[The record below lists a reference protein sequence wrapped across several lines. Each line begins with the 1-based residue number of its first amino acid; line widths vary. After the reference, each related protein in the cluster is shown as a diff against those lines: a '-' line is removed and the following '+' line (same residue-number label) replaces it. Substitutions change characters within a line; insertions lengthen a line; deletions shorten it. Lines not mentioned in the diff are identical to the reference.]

1 LIKRRDG
8 ITIASK
14 LRVGTGN
21 LERALQHLCPLELS
35 CDWQQPPQLDA
46 NAPTFQARPK
56 RDAAAEVRI
65 QQTAEEEYNDY

>member
-1 LIKRRDG
+1 
-8 ITIASK
+8 
-14 LRVGTGN
+14 
-21 LERALQHLCPLELS
+21 LELS